1 MAFIIINESAPD
13 MTSSIT
19 QVRLK
24 ERPTELPTADTW
36 QFTHDPLRPL
46 QDGEIAVK
54 LHYLSVDPAMKGWV
68 SEKKSYIEA
77 VKLGDVMRGFGVGEV
92 IESKSDYYQVGDFC
106 TGFTGIQ
113 SHGVFNS
120 RELRKIDTNLAPLSR
135 FMSGLGMPGFTAY
148 FGLLDIGK
156 PQAGETVVVSSAA
169 GAVGHVVC
177 QIAQLKG
184 CRVVGIAGGPEKCAY
199 LTNELKLDAVIDY
212 KAGDISGQMKAACPD
227 GLDVYFD
234 CVGGETLDAALWNMN
249 RHARIVICGAISQ
262 YEDIENPVGP
272 SNYMQLLMQSCL
284 MQGFTMKDYM
294 HQIKDAFVD
303 LLTWEH
309 EGKIVFREHILDGI
323 DVFPEAV
330 SMIYSGKNNG
340 KLMIKLVD

>member
-1 MAFIIINESAPD
+1 
-13 MTSSIT
+13 MTDLIT
-19 QVRLK
+19 QVRLAK
-24 ERPTELPTADTW
+24 RPEFLPTTDTW
-36 QFTHDPLRPL
+36 QFTHNPLKAPE
-46 QDGEIAVK
+46 DGEILVK
-54 LHYLSVDPAMKGWV
+54 MHYLSVDPAMKGWV

-120 RELRKIDTNLAPLSR
+120 RELRKIDANLAPLSR

-156 PQAGETVVVSSAA
+156 PQTGETVVVSSAA

-177 QIAQLKG
+177 QIAKLKG

-199 LTNELKLDAVIDY
+199 LKNDLKLDAVIDY
-212 KAGDISGQMKAACPD
+212 KQGDIFGQMKAACPD

-234 CVGGETLDAALWNMN
+234 CVGGETLDAALWKMN
-249 RHARIVICGAISQ
+249 RHARIVICGAITQ
-262 YEDIENPVGP
+262 YGDIENPIGP
-272 SNYMQLLMQSCL
+272 SNYMQLLMQSSL

-294 HQIKDAFVD
+294 HRVKEAFVD
-303 LLTWEH
+303 LMTWEH
-309 EGKIVFREHILDGI
+309 EGKIVFREHILEGI
-323 DVFPEAV
+323 DMFPEAV
-330 SMIYSGKNNG
+330 NMIYSGRNNG
-340 KLMIKLVD
+340 KLMLKLVD

>member
-1 MAFIIINESAPD
+1 
-13 MTSSIT
+13 MTDSIT

-24 ERPTELPTADTW
+24 ARPTEFPTADTW
-36 QFTHDPLRPL
+36 QFTHDPLRAL
-46 QDGEIAVK
+46 QDDEIAVK
-54 LHYLSVDPAMKGWV
+54 LHYLSVDPAMKGWI

-77 VKLGDVMRGFGVGEV
+77 VALGDVMRGFGVAEV
-92 IESKSDYYQVGDFC
+92 IESRSDYYQVGDFC

-113 SHGVFNS
+113 THGVFHS
-120 RELRKIDTNLAPLSR
+120 RALRKIDATLAPLSR
-135 FMSGLGMPGFTAY
+135 FMGGLGMPGFTGY

-156 PQAGETVVVSSAA
+156 PQPNETVVVSSAA

-177 QIAQLKG
+177 QIAKLKG

-199 LTNELKLDAVIDY
+199 LEKELHLDAVIDY
-212 KAGDISGQMKAACPD
+212 RQGDIFHQLAAACPD
-227 GLDVYFD
+227 GVDVYFD
-234 CVGGETLDAALWNMN
+234 CVGGETLDAALWNVN

-262 YEDIENPVGP
+262 YGKIESPVGP
-272 SNYMQLLMQSCL
+272 SNYMQLLTQSCL

-294 HQIKDAFVD
+294 HQIKQAFID

-309 EGKIVFREHILDGI
+309 EGKIVFREHILTGI

-330 SMIYSGKNNG
+330 DMIYSGKNNG
-340 KLMIKLVD
+340 KLMLKLVD